1 MLWRFKVSNIFTLD
15 NDKISVKIIETTN
28 DTMIGVES
36 ILNMDTERYKSNSI
50 NFDGSYKP
58 DEDESLKV

>member
-1 MLWRFKVSNIFTLD
+1 MSNIFTLD
-15 NDKISVKIIETTN
+15 NDKTSVKIIETTN

-36 ILNMDTERYKSNSI
+36 ILNIDTERYKSNSI

-58 DEDESLKV
+58 D